1 MKKFHVFHNLIIH
14 AWKVICQQFWLLAVL
29 SMLFL
34 ALPMAAGPVA
44 EELLSRGVDFSG
56 MVFGVC
62 TPQGDSTGVLLEE
75 LTGRMEDIS
84 RYASF
89 RSMEEE
95 QAAAALEA
103 GELTAV
109 LVLPENFIGGVLGG
123 ENPDV
128 TLIVP
133 ADKPLESLLALWVGQ
148 SAADLLTAAQ
158 SGIYGVLDAVPWE
171 GVEGLSWE
179 QAKMDINLSYISM
192 TLNRQEMFR
201 LTRLKAVDS
210 MELPAHYGLSLLL
223 FLTMALAAV
232 FCPLYADAGAPFRRR
247 LKSLGGG
254 AMLQYFSCFGVAFCL
269 VLALTM
275 VPTLLLTG
283 GKAAGCILLALF
295 GAAFGSVCCL
305 LSRSA
310 AGCGGIAIPAA
321 GAMVFCCGGVLP
333 MPLLPRGLRAV
344 GEFLP
349 VGHLRTLMYLPIS
362 RWGEVPLHLLGAA
375 VWILC
380 LVAIG
385 VALYSRRLGREE
397 L

>member
-1 MKKFHVFHNLIIH
+1 MKKFRVFHNLIIH
-14 AWKVICQQFWLLAVL
+14 AWKAICQQFWLLAVL

-34 ALPMAAGPVA
+34 ALPMAVGPVA
-44 EELLSRGVDFSG
+44 EELLSQGVDFSG

-62 TPQGDSTGVLLEE
+62 TPEGDSTGTLLEE
-75 LTGRMEDIS
+75 LTGRMEDVS
-84 RYASF
+84 RYARF
-89 RSMEEE
+89 ESMDSET
-95 QAAAALEA
+95 AASALER
-103 GELTAV
+103 GELTAI

-158 SGIYGVLDAVPWE
+158 SGIYAVLDAVPWE

-179 QAKMDINLSYISM
+179 QAKMDINLSFISM

-201 LTRLKAVDS
+201 ITRLKAVDS
-210 MELPAHYGLSLLL
+210 MELPIHYGLSLLL

-232 FCPLYADAGAPFRRR
+232 FCPLYADVGAPFRRR
-247 LKSLGGG
+247 LKTLGGG
-254 AMLQYFSCFGVAFCL
+254 AGLQYCACFGVGFCL
-269 VLALTM
+269 VLALTAL
-275 VPTLLLTG
+275 PSLLLTG
-283 GKAAGCILLALF
+283 GNLAGCILLALF
-295 GAAFGSVCCL
+295 GAAFGSLCCL
-305 LSRSA
+305 LTRSA

-333 MPLLPRGLRAV
+333 MPLLPQALRLA

-349 VGHLRTLMYLPIS
+349 AGHLRTLLYLPIS
-362 RWGEVPLHLLGAA
+362 QWSEVPASLVAA
-375 VWILC
+375 ALWILC
-380 LVAIG
+380 LGG
-385 VALYSRRLGREE
+385 VSAAFYSRRLGREE
-397 L
+397 M